1 MADEPSVHEMLRDAE
16 QAEEPGNM
24 KIGTPIGNA
33 NGIQMTATELR
44 SAGYVYVYN
53 TRTGDRSTVNRNMLE
68 QQLQKTHEDGTYA
81 FTTRKPEGLEPSK
94 GKIKC
99 MLHADDPN
107 REKYDSMGLPVC
119 RKANIVASHDLR
131 IHMEKRHR
139 REWATINGDE
149 IQKEKQRELE
159 RQDNLAE
166 AIRLLAEREAPRS
179 SGNNHQNRGKGNG

>member
-24 KIGTPIGNA
+24 KPGTPIGSA

-107 REKYDSMGLPVC
+107 REKYNSMGLPVC

-139 REWATINGDE
+139 REWATIDGE
-149 IQKEKQRELE
+149 RKEKERVKDLE
-159 RQDNLAE
+159 RENQLAD
-166 AIRLLAEREAPRS
+166 AIRLLAESNANI
-179 SGNNHQNRGKGNG
+179 NNGRNNNAKK

>member
-53 TRTGDRSTVNRNMLE
+53 VRTGDRSTVNRNMLE
-68 QQLQKTHEDGTYA
+68 QQLSKTFEDGTYA

-107 REKYDSMGLPVC
+107 REKYNSMGLPVC

-149 IQKEKQRELE
+149 LQKEKQRELE

-179 SGNNHQNRGKGNG
+179 SGNNQNRGKGNV